1 MRGTAFAGGQV
12 QGVPEQ
18 APSGL
23 GCSFCSVM
31 HPTDA
36 VWRPPC
42 MLETVHVVSGPTC
55 GSLPSSGHQE
65 PVKSQQKQMKAGK
78 ARGYDR

>member
-18 APSGL
+18 APSGP

-36 VWRPPC
+36 
-42 MLETVHVVSGPTC
+42 VHVVSGPTC